1 MPPPSETPA
10 RTLAKVAAL
19 YYLHGQTQQQIANRL
34 RVSRPTISRMI
45 RDARDR
51 GIVQITIAHVDGMA
65 ADLEGE
71 LEGQFGLSEA
81 VVADVESG
89 DVVARVGA
97 AAAGYLGRTIAP
109 GAVVGVTWGTTLR
122 EMVKAVAP
130 RQTSGVTVVQMLG
143 GVGPPLADA
152 HAADLPRRLA
162 GALGADLR
170 LLQAPGVVAS
180 EQAREVLEADPQIR
194 STLAALR
201 TMTTAF
207 VGIGALDTN
216 PVLGE
221 GALASE
227 VDLPAELDGELA
239 AGGAVGDVA
248 LRFFDAEGRPV
259 PTSLDD
265 RVVGVD
271 LETLAAVDCVVGVAG
286 GAAKVGAIRA
296 ALRGGLVD
304 VLVTDDATARALLD
318 SD

>member
-1 MPPPSETPA
+1 MPPASETPA
-10 RTLAKVAAL
+10 RTLAKVGAL
-19 YYLHGQTQQQIANRL
+19 YYLHGQTQQQIADRL
-34 RVSRPTISRMI
+34 RVSRPTVSRMI

-51 GIVQITIAHVDGMA
+51 GIVQITIAHVDGLA
-65 ADLEGE
+65 ADLESE
-71 LEGQFGLSEA
+71 LEGRFGLVEA
-81 VVADVESG
+81 VVADVEG
-89 DVVARVGA
+89 DDLVARVGA
-97 AAAGYLGRTIAP
+97 AAAGYLARTVVP
-109 GAVVGVTWGTTLR
+109 GDVVGVTWGTTLR

-130 RQTSGVTVVQMLG
+130 RQTTGVTVVQMLG

-180 EQAREVLEADPQIR
+180 GEAREVLEADPHIR
-194 STLAALR
+194 SALAALQ

-207 VGIGALDTN
+207 VGIGALATN
-216 PVLGE
+216 PVLGDGTLSAE
-221 GALASE
+221 VALPPSLDA
-227 VDLPAELDGELA
+227 DLE

-248 LRFFDAEGRPV
+248 LRFFDAAGRPV

-265 RVVGVD
+265 RVVGVG
-271 LETLAAVDCVVGVAG
+271 LATLAAVERVVGVAG

-296 ALRGGLVD
+296 ALRGGLID

-318 SD
+318 G